1 MPVIPNKFSRDYTA
15 FGMLQFTH
23 LNTITLSK
31 LPYTLRKHFKDF
43 KRCIGFSPLPR
54 ITTDVEMLCEYA
66 GYLGKVLPNG
76 WTPFKPGSSL
86 IPKKGLKLAT
96 VATYGEKEY
105 TLMEGRA
112 YCNLAIKTDN
122 LLLPTKS
129 LELDSHETK
138 VLTTYEVSYELLEY
152 FNKVGVPWQI
162 ESGDRNYI
170 RVDAKACGE
179 CCQYD
184 IYPEAMRVLGFP
196 YYSPNEYKANS
207 EELHPFLEQLLYSE
221 DEQGTKRLHETAQK
235 HGLKIPEGT
244 VTFKTY
250 IEQILIPMGIEPIEF
265 YRYHEYDPDSPAEES
280 RQVLGVL
287 PSRFRINNPE
297 LLLGFQG
304 RIELTNL
311 TKQQLQDDRSFINIP
326 LDSITEIRSD
336 GQSEVIAM
344 TVRGEV
350 LLRDNRCIYPPA
362 FAVKE
367 EFVSP
372 YESHHRGEH
381 HTILVPKDFNDIVP
395 VAGFNFYSDMETFHT
410 SDGTE
415 VIRSRDLDKLKAQ
428 SAEIK
433 GILQNPCMKKY
444 EVKGNQI
451 ENTIGIYGNG
461 GPNFSRDEFIR
472 LFELNKSP
480 EYLSREEIFKH
491 PQGLF
496 ELFAPGKSSAGPL
509 EIIGQPQVIHA
520 WLNHLQ
526 EASLIGYE
534 KILGQTFIRAKDV
547 TYELMISDIVYIA
560 ERIPALYAVIRA
572 MAATTPNLRELAAKA
587 LKACECTRV

>member
-1 MPVIPNKFSRDYTA
+1 
-15 FGMLQFTH
+15 MLQFTH

-43 KRCIGFSPLPR
+43 KHCIGFSPLPR
-54 ITTDVEMLCEYA
+54 ITTNVETPCEYA

-76 WTPFKPGSSL
+76 WTPFKPGSSV

-96 VATYGEKEY
+96 IATYGDNEF

-122 LLLPTKS
+122 LLLPTKP
-129 LELDSHETK
+129 LDRHETK
-138 VLTTYEVSYELLEY
+138 VLTAYEVSYELLEY

-170 RVDAKACGE
+170 RVNIRACGE

-184 IYPEAMRVLGFP
+184 IYPEAMRVFGFP
-196 YYSPNEYKANS
+196 YYSPNEHLANS

-221 DEQGTKRLHETAQK
+221 DEQGTKRLHKTAKK

-265 YRYHEYDPDSPAEES
+265 YRYHEYASDSPEREPK
-280 RQVLGVL
+280 QVLGVL
-287 PSRFRINNPE
+287 PSRFRIHNPK
-297 LLLGFQG
+297 LLMGFQG
-304 RIELTNL
+304 RIEINSL
-311 TKQQLQDDRSFINIP
+311 TKQELQDDRSFIYIP
-326 LDSITEIRSD
+326 LDSITGIRSD
-336 GQSEVIAM
+336 GQAEVIAM

-350 LLRDNRCIYPPA
+350 LLRSNLLIYPPA
-362 FAVKE
+362 FTVKE

-381 HTILVPKDFNDIVP
+381 HTILVPKDFNDIIP
-395 VAGFNFYSDMETFHT
+395 VAGFNFYSEMETFHT
-410 SDGTE
+410 SDGIE

-428 SAEIK
+428 SAEIN
-433 GILQNPCMKKY
+433 GILQNPCMAKY

-451 ENTIGIYGNG
+451 EHTIRLYGNG
-461 GPNFSRDEFIR
+461 GPNFSRDEFLR
-472 LFELNKSP
+472 LFELNKSS
-480 EYLSREEIFKH
+480 EYLSHEEIFEH

-496 ELFAPGKSSAGPL
+496 ELFELGKSSEGPL
-509 EIIGQPQVIHA
+509 EIIGEPQVIHA
-520 WLNHLQ
+520 WLTHLQ
-526 EASLIGYE
+526 EASLISYE
-534 KILGQTFIRAKDV
+534 KVLGQTFIRPKDV
-547 TYELMISDIVYIA
+547 TYELMISDIVYIS
-560 ERIPALYAVIRA
+560 ERIPALYAIIRA

-587 LKACECTRV
+587 LKACECARV